1 MAINKYQKRFLAL
14 IKKVQELYY
23 PAIVQAIDKQI
34 DGYMKTGK
42 VPKQPIAKVL
52 RELYKASGS
61 ANGKEVHKQ
70 LKRQMPKAADDF
82 TERLMLMIEEYYR
95 INLLNKA
102 VLFISDT
109 TKKQIEMFLQEAD
122 KQGWGVEK
130 TAREIH
136 KTSPITKQRAELIVR
151 TESLKSA
158 NAGAMLAAADMGIAL
173 DKVWISA
180 LDNRTRRIPRD
191 KYDHLF
197 MHGVKVPFEQKFVV
211 PSTERI
217 EMLEYP
223 GDPTASAGNVCN
235 CRCTIGFEPKKDF
248 TGQVVRGGQY
258 QRTEFHDISDS
269 VRRGDVNQTVI
280 NQLVAALDD

>member
-1 MAINKYQKRFLAL
+1 MPTSKYQKRFLAL

-23 PAIVQAIDKQI
+23 PAIVQAINKQI
-34 DGYMKTGK
+34 EGYMKTGK

-61 ANGKEVHKQ
+61 ANGLEVHKQ

-82 TERLMLMIEEYYR
+82 TERILLLIEEYYR

-109 TKKQIEMFLQEAD
+109 TQKQIEQFLQQAD
-122 KQGWGVEK
+122 AQGWGAEK
-130 TAREIH
+130 TAREIA
-136 KTSPITKQRAELIVR
+136 KTSQITKSRAELIVR

-158 NAGAMLAAADMGIAL
+158 NAGAMLAAADMDIAL

-180 LDNRTRRIPRD
+180 QDNRTRRIPRD
-191 KYDHLF
+191 RYDHLF
-197 MHGVKVPFEQKFVV
+197 MHSVKVGFEQKFVV

-217 EMLEYP
+217 EMLDYP

-235 CRCTIGFEPKKDF
+235 CRCTVAFEPKKDN
-248 TGQVVRGGQY
+248 TGQIIRGGQY
-258 QRTEFHDISDS
+258 QRTEFHDIADS
-269 VRRGDVNQTVI
+269 VRRGEVNQSVI
-280 NQLVAALDD
+280 NQLVASLDE